1 MVTTAYADARREGF
15 WMGEEQNEKGSE
27 EVAMGTGKVA
37 DRERARQARAPE
49 EEQHRPLPSRAEQGR
64 PCVCVSV

>member
-1 MVTTAYADARREGF
+1 
-15 WMGEEQNEKGSE
+15 MGEEQNKKGSG
-27 EVAMGTGKVA
+27 EVAMGTRKVA